1 MPASARQRTDD
12 LLYTVSSPFSSPP
25 FRFAFI
31 LYRALREKIVKMLA
45 RLARKAAAKLI
56 SDHFLSYHRIGAFDA
71 FLRHSQKFY
80 VFATACLSAKKHV

>member
-25 FRFAFI
+25 FRFSSIPGFTA
-31 LYRALREKIVKMLA
+31 KIGGMPA
-45 RLARKAAAKLI
+45 WSARKAAAKLI
-56 SDHFLSYHRIGAFDA
+56 SDYFLSYHRIGAFGA
-71 FLRHSQKFY
+71 FLWHSQKFY